1 MKRLAI
7 LICLIAIFSSCSDEN
22 KVFYPDP
29 FIFEIGTPKDSVI
42 CVVEEMSKNSPERN
56 PVRMETMKGGAIK
69 IHNVYNHE
77 NSNSWALYSLYLYF
91 DTKNQVSDIL
101 ILDIYDQANVFVIE
115 ILWKATNLLGIV
127 GS

>member
-42 CVVEEMSKNSPERN
+42 CVVEEMSKNSPEKN
-56 PVRMETMKGGAIK
+56 PVRMETMKEGSIK
-69 IHNVYNHE
+69 IYNV
-77 NSNSWALYSLYLYF
+77 
-91 DTKNQVSDIL
+91 
-101 ILDIYDQANVFVIE
+101 
-115 ILWKATNLLGIV
+115 
-127 GS
+127 